1 VAACYFMVSVSC
13 CSVDL
18 QLGGRREHL
27 SCIGSQK
34 NGSNLMKEEFY
45 ILEVDEE
52 FMIISITDRGAR
64 LVRRGFN
71 SREEALREFPQAA

>member
-1 VAACYFMVSVSC
+1 VPRTLPHLRITRRIF
-13 CSVDL
+13 L
-18 QLGGRREHL
+18 QLRTEPAHL
-27 SCIGSQK
+27 SLHSYLNMKGS
-34 NGSNLMKEEFY
+34 SLMKEEFY

-64 LVRRGFN
+64 VVRRGFN